1 MKNKPRWRWLGIG
14 LFIGLLLVLLLS
26 SALVRGGLGGVTG
39 GFLRN
44 SQILYLAP
52 ANAPELWRAEADGTA
67 ARQLTHSGGQVYD
80 MAAWQDGS
88 AIVYSLGNTL
98 GGLDLWMMDR
108 DGRSVNQL
116 LDCGADRCAQPA
128 VSPDGRHIA
137 YSRRNQGE
145 NPGGSA
151 GQPRIWLYTLKT
163 RETLPLYANAMVT
176 GAAPVWAPDGLSLA
190 FYNPRASAIQVFPVS
205 GGKDVQIPTQLE
217 GVGSFLPN
225 SLGMIFGS
233 YVQGDERP
241 FGVLAKV
248 DFATGQTQ
256 PVFTD
261 LGLVDYG
268 TPAVNANGEWLAVA
282 GQLQGEVSA
291 RHIWLM
297 RLDGT
302 EKLRVSEDAQ
312 FSQAAYHWDASGKR
326 LLYQQLRLGQ
336 SEQVPEVYWWSLDQ
350 RTPRLVAKDAFLPIW
365 LP

>member
-1 MKNKPRWRWLGIG
+1 MKINSRWRWLGIG
-14 LFIGLLLVLLLS
+14 LLVGMLLAFFLTN
-26 SALVRGGLGGVTG
+26 ALVRGTFG
-39 GFLRN
+39 GFAGVFRRN

-67 ARQLTHSGGQVYD
+67 ARQLTHSGGKVYD

-88 AIVYSLGNTL
+88 AIVYSLGNSL
-98 GGLDLWMMDR
+98 GGLNLWMMDR
-108 DGRSVNQL
+108 EGQAASQL

-128 VSPDGRHIA
+128 VSPDGHHIA

-151 GQPRIWLYTLKT
+151 GQSRIWLYTLKT
-163 RETLPLYANAMVT
+163 RETSPLYANAMVT

-190 FYNPRASAIQVFPVS
+190 FYNPRAAAIQVFPVS

-217 GVGSFLPN
+217 GVGGFLPD

-233 YVQGDERP
+233 YVQGEERP
-241 FGVLAKV
+241 FGVLSKF
-248 DFATGQTQ
+248 DFVAGHTQ
-256 PVFTD
+256 SIFTD
-261 LGLVDYG
+261 LGFVDYG
-268 TPAVNANGEWLAVA
+268 APAVNTSGDWLAVA
-282 GQLQGEVSA
+282 GRLEGEATA
-291 RHIWLM
+291 RHIWLLK
-297 RLDGT
+297 LDGT

-312 FSQAAYHWDASGKR
+312 LSQAAYRWDASGKR

-336 SEQVPEVYWWSLDQ
+336 SDQTPEVYWWGLDQ
-350 RTPRLVAKDAFLPIW
+350 RTPHLVAKDAFLPVW